1 MTVIAIGLDL
11 VSVGRIAAMID
22 DHGQQFLERVFT
34 EAERAYA
41 GDRRRRDEHLA
52 ARFAAKEAILK
63 ALGTGLDNG
72 IAWTDVEVTR
82 DPTGRPGVVL
92 YNKALETADQLG
104 IMRWLI
110 TLGCSGVPCLS
121 RRMMVST
128 SGSSGIWH
136 DDPH

>member
-72 IAWTDVEVTR
+72 ITWTDVEVTR

-92 YNKALETADQLG
+92 HNKALETADQLG
-104 IMRWLI
+104 ITRWLI
-110 TLGCSGVPCLS
+110 TLTHTDDNAAAAVVALGDLNETKK
-121 RRMMVST
+121 ST
-128 SGSSGIWH
+128 
-136 DDPH
+136 